1 MDKHIQ
7 NPMEREPKECTHT
20 HTHTDDLCI
29 PVWPYGLAGTSY
41 PPQRKCPFTVHSSV
55 VCHHILSPS
64 FKRQYEACSAQPS
77 HSFEVKSS
85 RKETVRHTVQSALA
99 WDLVGR
105 TQPQTTKQHKGRFT
119 FCSSYVWRWFT
130 FQPALLVV
138 CLTPTCPWVECD

>member
-64 FKRQYEACSAQPS
+64 FKRQYEASSAQPS

-85 RKETVRHTVQSALA
+85 RKETQFPITCNQHWHEIWWAARNLKQQSNI
-99 WDLVGR
+99 
-105 TQPQTTKQHKGRFT
+105 KGDSLSAARMCEDGSLFSQR
-119 FCSSYVWRWFT
+119 CWWCVWH
-130 FQPALLVV
+130 PPVLG
-138 CLTPTCPWVECD
+138 